1 MNMNLKRHPVTF
13 TFSFCVVFFVVAPS
27 FGQSKQAES
36 RPARVRARP
45 VRGVMSRT
53 PPVLAQGQPKVIEH
67 PRMDP
72 PVDPSV
78 RTEEIRPTTPETAV
92 KVFSE
97 APEEVAAKAPN
108 SFTFFRNTP
117 LASAPVVGGVTLNS
131 LIPIEPSGAANGRV
145 VFYTTNSYAAVSGDG
160 GQTFSYINPFTY
172 FPAANGGFGGDQVVY
187 YERTRGLMFWLLQYN
202 PDNNTNTQRLAVAR
216 SQADAVNGNWIAYD
230 FTPATFGF
238 TTPPAGASGFWLD
251 FPDLTVSDNFL
262 YLTTNVFQRIL
273 PSPANGCRACPNIGT
288 CPAACVTSGG
298 MPTCTQGCTAVG
310 AVIARIPLNQLAAG
324 QNLSFLFYSDTNSGY
339 RCTHGARTTM
349 YWGAHLSTSRI
360 RIYRWD
366 ESSTSVASDDVDHTA
381 YNTGTMTATSP
392 DGSNFA
398 ARSDSRILGAYV
410 ANGVIGFMWNAAQG
424 GSFPFPHV
432 QWLRFNENNR
442 KLLTQWQI
450 WNSNHAF
457 LYPSVHPN
465 DRGHVGGTMAWG
477 GGTFFPSALAWVK
490 DDFDPAET
498 FSFEN
503 LTFAQG
509 TAGPCDPA
517 FALTGGGCY
526 NRWGD
531 YFSTRVSVPYGNTWV
546 GTGFVLNGTNGV
558 TRDPRYVWFGRE
570 RDTPPPRNTIFVGLG
585 NTSGWE
591 DGSFGH
597 PYNTVTEGH
606 FAAMPGDTILIGPGN
621 YPETPTLSTP
631 VKVDILRLGGTV
643 IIGRR

>member
-1 MNMNLKRHPVTF
+1 MNLKRHLVTF
-13 TFSFCVVFFVVAPS
+13 TFSFCVVLFVVAPS
-27 FGQSKQAES
+27 FGQSKHAES

-45 VRGVMSRT
+45 VRGVLDKAPLE
-53 PPVLAQGQPKVIEH
+53 PPPQRPPKRAIDHV
-67 PRMDP
+67 RMDP

-78 RTEEIRPTTPETAV
+78 RAEEIRPTTPETEV

-97 APEEVAAKAPN
+97 VPQEAAVKAPN
-108 SFTFFRNTP
+108 TFAFFRNTP

-145 VFYTTNSYAAVSGDG
+145 VFYTTNSYAAVSGDA
-160 GQTFSYINPFTY
+160 GQTFSYINPATF
-172 FPAANGGFGGDQVVY
+172 FAAANGGFGGDQVIY

-202 PDNNTNTQRLAVAR
+202 PDNTTSTQRLAVAR
-216 SQADAVNGNWIAYD
+216 SQADVLNGNWITYD
-230 FTPATFGF
+230 FTPATYGF

-251 FPDLTVSDNFL
+251 FPDLAVSDNFL
-262 YLTTNVFQRIL
+262 YHTTNVFPRIL
-273 PSPANGCRACPNIGT
+273 PNPTNACAGT
-288 CPAACVTSGG
+288 CPTRPCPAGCAS
-298 MPTCTQGCTAVG
+298 CTNVCTAVG
-310 AVIARIPLNQLAAG
+310 AVVARLPLAQLAAG
-324 QNLSFLFYSDTNSGY
+324 QNLGFHFFSDTNSGY

-349 YWGAHLSTSRI
+349 YWGSHNTTSQI

-366 ESSTSVASDDVDHTA
+366 ENSTAVASDNVDHAA
-381 YNTGTMTATSP
+381 YNAGTQTAASP
-392 DGSNFA
+392 DGNDFA
-398 ARSDSRILGAYV
+398 AFSDSRILGAYV

-424 GSFPFPHV
+424 GSFPFPYV

-442 KLLTQWQI
+442 ELLTQWPI

-465 DRGHVGGTMAWG
+465 DRGHIGGTMAWG
-477 GGTFFPSALAWVK
+477 GGTFFPSALAWIN
-490 DDFDPAET
+490 DDFNPAGT

-509 TAGPCDPA
+509 NSAPN
-517 FALTGGGCY
+517 Y

-546 GTGFVLNGTNGV
+546 GTGFVVNGAGGV

-570 RDTPPPRNTIFVGLG
+570 RDTPPPSNTIFVGLG

-591 DGSFGH
+591 DGSFAH

-621 YPETPTLSTP
+621 YPETLTLSTA

-643 IIGRR
+643 TIGRR